1 MCLRPENVGESYLY
15 VLPIPP
21 FFLWLRQSLT
31 GFLAAVLVLGLKGCA
46 TMPTHIYLSIVVI
59 IAFYSFF

>member
-15 VLPIPP
+15 VPL
-21 FFLWLRQSLT
+21 FLWLRQSLT
-31 GFLAAVLVLGLKGCA
+31 GFLAAVLVLGFKGCA

-59 IAFYSFF
+59 IAFSSFF